1 LYFFQKILKIIN
13 AFALLIIN
21 QMIDLDS
28 FNNDQKCWKDFLAGS
43 HAAFS
48 SLFKSYYNALYQYA
62 HRQCGEKEPAHEC
75 VQQLFYQLWVG
86 RKNIS
91 EVSNI
96 KAYLFK
102 SLRTSLQKEKK
113 YHQRFLHLEPT
124 TQPITFSPEEI
135 MVDDETQDIRKK
147 KIADSL
153 NMLPARQR
161 EIVYLKYYE
170 NLSYQQIAEV
180 LGMNYQSVVNS
191 VFRAIQRLRAEDE
204 LKDVVLYSFIILPL
218 LLFYLLLL

>member
-1 LYFFQKILKIIN
+1 
-13 AFALLIIN
+13 
-21 QMIDLDS
+21 MIDSES
-28 FNNDQKCWKDFLAGS
+28 FNDSQKCWKEFLAGS

-48 SLFKSYYNALYQYA
+48 FLFKIHYNALYQYA
-62 HRQCGEKEPAHEC
+62 RRQCGEEETAHEC
-75 VQQLFYQLWVG
+75 VQQLFYQLWVR

-91 EVSNI
+91 EVTHV

-102 SLRTSLQKEKK
+102 SLRTYLQKEKK

-135 MVDDETQDIRKK
+135 MVDDETSAIKRK

-153 NMLPARQR
+153 NMLPKRQR

-170 NLSYQQIAEV
+170 NLSYQQISEI

-191 VFRAIQRLRAEDE
+191 VFRAIQRLREEDE
-204 LKDVVLYSFIILPL
+204 LKHMVLYSFIMLPL
-218 LLFYLLLL
+218 LLFYLLGAF